1 MQFIKSVWI
10 EFTFFIKSLQKILFF
25 KEGERKSE
33 NIYH

>member
-1 MQFIKSVWI
+1 MRFIKSVWI
-10 EFTFFIKSLQKILFF
+10 EFTFFIKSSQKILFF

>member
-1 MQFIKSVWI
+1 MRFIKSVWI
-10 EFTFFIKSLQKILFF
+10 EFTFFSKSPQKILFF

>member
-1 MQFIKSVWI
+1 MRFIKSVWI
-10 EFTFFIKSLQKILFF
+10 EFTFFIKSSQNILFF